1 MLKEVRNILNTL
13 EALYVHFSHQ
23 TKNKKQ
29 IDMKAKL
36 LIKNKS
42 ILRMSDT
49 RWNCRYRNCEA
60 VLNSYG
66 CIINKLKEEIENEV
80 DKSVNESIG
89 KKKLSIVI

>member
-1 MLKEVRNILNTL
+1 MQE
-13 EALYVHFSHQ
+13 
-23 TKNKKQ
+23 
-29 IDMKAKL
+29 KL

-42 ILRMSDT
+42 IIRMSDT

-66 CIINKLKEEIENEV
+66 YIIDILKEVIHNEV

-89 KKKLSIVI
+89 

>member
-1 MLKEVRNILNTL
+1 L
-13 EALYVHFSHQ
+13 EALYVHFSHP
-23 TKNKKQ
+23 TKNKKL
-29 IDMKAKL
+29 IDIQAKL

-42 ILRMSDT
+42 IIRMSDT

-66 CIINKLKEEIENEV
+66 CIIDILKEEIENEV

-89 KKKLSIVI
+89 